1 VVQIN
6 KVSNA
11 SAPSY
16 NQSSEHA
23 PRMLSLTLSDGH
35 TTCSALEV
43 APIPT
48 LRYVYV
54 VATY

>member
-23 PRMLSLTLSDGH
+23 PRMLSFTLSDGH

-54 VATY
+54 VAY